1 MGTMTVEPNGT
12 TPGPVSAGVIG
23 VGTMGRHHARIY
35 SELPGVS
42 LVGVQDVDRAQA
54 ESVAA
59 EYETTAR
66 SIDELLAVTD
76 VVSVAVPT
84 EYHYETV
91 RRCLD
96 ADTHVLVEKPFVDDI
111 ERGHE
116 LAALA
121 DRRGLTLQVGH
132 IERFNPA
139 TRVLSEIVPDLD
151 VVGVDIKRLGPP
163 VDRDGE
169 DSVVMDLMIHDIDI
183 LLSIVDAEID
193 SISATARDEQ
203 HANVQFQFA
212 DQSVASLTASRRT
225 QQKVRKLS
233 VTAQSC
239 RVNVDFID
247 QSVEIHRRSLPEYV
261 EADGD
266 IRYRHESVV
275 ERPIV
280 ENGEPLKG
288 ELSAFVEAVR
298 TGDDPVVSAEDAL
311 QALSVVEEIE
321 QSAFSRRMEVESV

>member
-1 MGTMTVEPNGT
+1 MTVGENGT
-12 TPGPVSAGVIG
+12 TPSPVAAGVIG
-23 VGTMGRHHARIY
+23 VGTMGRHHARVY

-59 EYETTAR
+59 EYETSAR
-66 SIDELLAVTD
+66 SMDELLAVAD
-76 VVSVAVPT
+76 VVSIAVPT
-84 EYHYETV
+84 AYHYKTV
-91 RRCLD
+91 RRSLE
-96 ADTHVLVEKPFVDDI
+96 AGTHVLVEKPFVEEI
-111 ERGHE
+111 ERGRE
-116 LAALA
+116 LARLA
-121 DRRGLTLQVGH
+121 EKRDLTLQVGH

-139 TRVLSEIVPDLD
+139 TRVLAEIAPELD

-183 LLSIVDAEID
+183 LLSLVDAEIQ

-203 HANVQFQFA
+203 HANVQFQFD

-225 QQKVRKLS
+225 QQKIRELS
-233 VTAQSC
+233 VTAASC

-261 EADGD
+261 ETDGD

-288 ELSAFVEAVR
+288 ELEAFVEAVR
-298 TGDDPVVSAEDAL
+298 TGEEPVVTADDAL

-321 QSAFSRRMEVESV
+321 ASVFDRRMEVQSV